1 MKISVVVP
9 VWNEAQTITALLDGL
24 LAQTRPPD
32 EIIVA
37 DNGSTD
43 STSAIVERYVKRGL
57 PVKLVRGGRGL
68 PGRGRNRGVAA
79 ARYDWIAFID
89 AGTLPES
96 DWLEQLEQ
104 QASTNPRAEAVYG
117 AFRPVTDTLFTECAA
132 LAYLSPPEEIEG
144 VLARTR
150 STASLMLRK
159 ELWKKAGG
167 FPEHLRSAEDLVFL
181 SKIEAA
187 GARIVQAPRA
197 VVHWELKP
205 NLWTTF
211 ARFVQYSRHNIRA
224 GLWRDWQAAIFKR
237 YGLLAL
243 AALPAYF
250 FNWWWLVV
258 AALWLLMLAA
268 RAVVAIRRNRA
279 AYPASNSRNL
289 LRLFVLVPILGT
301 LDAAAFA
308 GSLNWLLWDKLNLM
322 GGMDD
327 AP

>member
-9 VWNEAQTITALLDGL
+9 VWNEARTITALLDGL

-32 EIIVA
+32 EIVVA

-43 STSAIVERYVKRGL
+43 STPAIVERYVKRGL
-57 PVKLVRGGRGL
+57 PVKLARGGRGL
-68 PGRGRNRGVAA
+68 PGRGRNRGAAA
-79 ARYDWIAFID
+79 ARHEWLAFID
-89 AGTLPES
+89 AGTRPEL
-96 DWLEQLEQ
+96 DWLAQMEQK
-104 QASTNPRAEAVYG
+104 AAANPHAEAVYG

-132 LAYLSPPEEIEG
+132 LAYLSPPQEVEG

-150 STASLMLRK
+150 STASLMLRR

-187 GARIVQAPRA
+187 GARIAQAPRA
-197 VVHWELKP
+197 VVHWQLKP
-205 NLWTTF
+205 NLWATF

-250 FNWWWLVV
+250 SRWWWFVV
-258 AALWLLMLAA
+258 PGLWLLMLAA
-268 RAVVAIRRNRA
+268 RGLVAIRRNRA
-279 AYPASNSRNL
+279 AYPATKGRNL
-289 LRLFVLVPILGT
+289 LRLLVLMPIIAT
-301 LDAAAFA
+301 LDAAAFS
-308 GSLNWLLWDKLNLM
+308 GSLNWFLWDKLSLM
-322 GGMDD
+322 GGVDD
-327 AP
+327 TP

>member
-43 STSAIVERYVKRGL
+43 STPAIVERYVKNRR

-96 DWLEQLEQ
+96 DWLEQLER
-104 QASTNPRAEAVYG
+104 QASSNPRAEAVYG

-132 LAYLSPPEEIEG
+132 MAYLSPPDEIDG

-187 GARIVQAPRA
+187 GERIVQAPRA
-197 VVHWELKP
+197 VVHCHKH
-205 NLWTTF
+205 
-211 ARFVQYSRHNIRA
+211 SKHIHNHREY
-224 GLWRDWQAAIFKR
+224 RDHK
-237 YGLLAL
+237 
-243 AALPAYF
+243 
-250 FNWWWLVV
+250 
-258 AALWLLMLAA
+258 
-268 RAVVAIRRNRA
+268 NRA
-279 AYPASNSRNL
+279 HIHNHREHRDHKHREHSDHKHKEHIHNQREHRDHKHREHKEHIHN
-289 LRLFVLVPILGT
+289 
-301 LDAAAFA
+301 
-308 GSLNWLLWDKLNLM
+308 
-322 GGMDD
+322 
-327 AP
+327 